1 VRSLVPDANPAAAR
15 LAIAAEVYHD
25 NEDHLTAAKI
35 PPQRALQRRHNNGHG
50 ATGDF
55 LARACGIP
63 RASLADRA
71 GSCLAVERNALTKS
85 SLRP

>member
-1 VRSLVPDANPAAAR
+1 VRSLVQDAKPATAR
-15 LAIAAEVYHD
+15 LAIAAEVYRD
-25 NEDHLTAAKI
+25 TEDHLTASLI
-35 PPQRALQRRHNNGHG
+35 PPYRTVQRRRNNGHG